1 MSAADRRQIQAALHR
16 LGYDPGPVDGLFG
29 PLTRVA
35 IRHYQQSIGAEQ
47 TGIITADQASRLQ
60 AQLAAFENRLAR
72 APEGRSLRAENP
84 GDPLAGG
91 EVAPPQRHRT
101 PTRHRSA

>member
-1 MSAADRRQIQAALHR
+1 MSAADRRQIQTALAR
-16 LGYDPGPVDGLFG
+16 LGYDPGSVDGVFG

-72 APEGRSLRAENP
+72 APEGRSLRAKTTDGP
-84 GDPLAGG
+84 PAGR
-91 EVAPPQRHRT
+91 E
-101 PTRHRSA
+101 